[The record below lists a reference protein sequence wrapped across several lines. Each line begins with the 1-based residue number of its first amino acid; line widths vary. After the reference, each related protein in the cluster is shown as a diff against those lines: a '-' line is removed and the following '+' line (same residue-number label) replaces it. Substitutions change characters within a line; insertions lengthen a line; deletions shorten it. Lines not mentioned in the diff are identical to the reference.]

1 MLPGTHGR
9 SYYPAQRARSAGWA
23 RLNHATGSAML
34 QSMRQATKSWASRA
48 VIIVLAL
55 SFGAWGINDVFT
67 GGSRSAVATVGEVDV
82 PTVLFDRQF
91 QRALQRERERSGR
104 PDLTRDEAHQAG
116 LTGQVLNLLVREYLL
131 DAEAARLGLRAADAS
146 VMQELAGSPAFSNE
160 QGQFDPELYDL
171 VLERNN
177 MTRADYED
185 LIRVDLLRDQILSAV
200 GGNRRVPEAMI
211 DAVHRYRAEER
222 SAQLALVPAGG
233 MAGLSEPGET
243 AIRAY
248 YDENTASF
256 LAPERRSAVL
266 VQLTAEAMVS
276 EIELSDEDVY
286 AEYEARI
293 DEFDVPE
300 RRAVIQINAQD
311 EALIRE
317 GAQRIA
323 EGEDFDTVA
332 DDLERRGA
340 AVLPIPNF
348 EADGP
353 LKAMSEAVFRLTEGS
368 VSEPVQTA
376 FGWHLFKVEKVELAR
391 RLSFEEVKQDLHDE
405 MALDLAGAGLFRLST
420 VLEDELGGGASLEM
434 GAAAVGVEPVVLN
447 GVTRT
452 GLDRSGTPVLVELSE
467 RDSIL
472 TLVFETAEGQESLLT
487 ELGDGSFAILRVDEV
502 VLPAPRPLDEVR
514 YQVRS
519 ALMREEERQAAER
532 VANALAE
539 RVRAGEDLAAAARD
553 AGLAV
558 TTLDNVRRN
567 GQGAGSDASFA
578 LIQAL
583 FERQE
588 GDRDPIVAQ
597 TAGGWGVAVL
607 TGVTDAGRGATGE
620 ERDRLR
626 DQLSRAWRSDVTDAY
641 RAALYGRHDISV
653 NQGTLSALFN
663 PQN

>member
-1 MLPGTHGR
+1 
-9 SYYPAQRARSAGWA
+9 
-23 RLNHATGSAML
+23 ML

-146 VMQELAGSPAFSNE
+146 VMRELQSAPAFSNE
-160 QGQFDPELYDL
+160 QGRFDPELYDL

-177 MTRADYED
+177 MTRAEYED
-185 LIRVDLLRDQILSAV
+185 LIRIDLLRDQILSAV
-200 GGNRRVPEAMI
+200 GGDRNVPESLI

-222 SAQLALVPAGG
+222 SAQLALIPARSIGG
-233 MAGLSEPGET
+233 LAEPGET
-243 AIRAY
+243 DIQAY
-248 YDENTASF
+248 YEANTASF
-256 LAPERRSAVL
+256 MAPERRSAVL
-266 VQLTAEAMVS
+266 VQLTAEDMVS

-311 EALIRE
+311 EALIRD
-317 GAQRIA
+317 GAQRLK

-340 AVLPIPNF
+340 SVLPIPNF

-353 LKAMSEAVFRLTEGS
+353 LKAASEAVFRLSEGS

-391 RLSFEEVKQDLHDE
+391 RLSFAEVKQELHDE

-434 GAAAVGVEPVVLN
+434 GAAAVGVEPIVLN

-452 GLDRSGTPVLVELSE
+452 GLDRGGTPVLVELSE
-467 RDSIL
+467 RDNLL

-502 VLPAPRPLDEVR
+502 VLPAPRPLEEVR
-514 YQVRS
+514 PQVRS
-519 ALMREEERQAAER
+519 ALMREEEKEAAER
-532 VANALAE
+532 VANALAD
-539 RVRAGEDLAAAARD
+539 RVRVGEDLTAAARD

-558 TTLDNVRRN
+558 TTLDNVRRD
-567 GQGAGSDASFA
+567 GRGAGPDASFA
-578 LIQAL
+578 LIRGL
-583 FERQE
+583 FERNE
-588 GDRDPIVAQ
+588 GDREPIVAES
-597 TAGGWGVAVL
+597 ADGWGVAVL
-607 TGVTDAGRGATGE
+607 TRVTDAGRGATGE

-626 DQLSRAWRSDVTDAY
+626 DQLSRAWRSDLTDAY
-641 RAALYGRHDISV
+641 RAALYGRHEISV
-653 NQGTLSALFN
+653 NQGTLTALFGQ
-663 PQN
+663 QN